1 MNVLDITTKPFKG
14 LTVEKL
20 LKNDN
25 CEAIMISIE
34 AGHSLPKHST
44 AKEALLLMHQGEA
57 VYTMQGEDTVLTPGV
72 TFKIPTDIEHAIV
85 AKKDSIVFVIR

>member
-20 LKNDN
+20 LKNES

-44 AKEALLLMHQGEA
+44 PKEALLLMHQGEA
-57 VYTMQGEDTVLTPGV
+57 VYTMQGEDTVLTPGI
-72 TFKIPTDIEHAIV
+72 TFKIPTDLEHSII

>member
-20 LKNDN
+20 LKNEN

-34 AGHSLPKHST
+34 AGSSLPKHST
-44 AKEALLLMHQGEA
+44 AKEALLLMHSGEA